1 MNRVELALQQR
12 KQSILTANENELL
25 TSIAYATTTKV
36 VKKDSA
42 KRYMSDFFGELSDG
56 GITIVEPQHTI
67 DHKWHFVL
75 PDPGM
80 ITDED

>member
-12 KQSILTANENELL
+12 KQNILTANETELL
-25 TSIAYATTTKV
+25 TSIAYATTTKAI
-36 VKKDSA
+36 KPSGDKQYS
-42 KRYMSDFFGELSDG
+42 SDFLSELLHNGIVIGKPNDADDG
-56 GITIVEPQHTI
+56 
-67 DHKWHFVL
+67 KWHFVL

>member
-12 KQSILTANENELL
+12 KQSILTMNENELL
-25 TSIAYATTTKV
+25 TSIAYATTTGVIKM
-36 VKKDSA
+36 SRA
-42 KRYMSDFFGELSDG
+42 KQYSSRFLDELRDN
-56 GITIVEPQHTI
+56 GIVIIKPKYAANSEWNFT
-67 DHKWHFVL
+67 L

>member
-25 TSIAYATTTKV
+25 TSIAYATTTGV
-36 VKKDSA
+36 IKKSNA
-42 KRYMSDFFGELSDG
+42 KQYSSRFLGELRDN
-56 GITIVEPQHTI
+56 GIVIIKPKYAANSEWNFT
-67 DHKWHFVL
+67 L

-80 ITDED
+80 IIDED